1 MNSELS
7 ICDWWSGLG
16 QGYYSIAWVILPLV
30 FLMSL
35 SEHGEMA
42 ASASHSMYII
52 MCTDLATSHFPSGW
66 HSDACNV
73 SVCHHGLHTQST
85 IHSHIPQIVQC
96 MLWLLLVTWT
106 DWNCWLYHKL
116 TKLKRRWLWKFI
128 LVREA
133 NCIWRQL
140 ESKVAQTISQLHV
153 ILLIVTT
160 DTGVNCLYSEEDGA

>member
-1 MNSELS
+1 MKRVGA
-7 ICDWWSGLG
+7 GLLQHCLG
-16 QGYYSIAWVILPLV
+16 NFAFGIPDVQKP
-30 FLMSL
+30 SL

-96 MLWLLLVTWT
+96 ML
-106 DWNCWLYHKL
+106 
-116 TKLKRRWLWKFI
+116 
-128 LVREA
+128 
-133 NCIWRQL
+133 
-140 ESKVAQTISQLHV
+140 
-153 ILLIVTT
+153 
-160 DTGVNCLYSEEDGA
+160 